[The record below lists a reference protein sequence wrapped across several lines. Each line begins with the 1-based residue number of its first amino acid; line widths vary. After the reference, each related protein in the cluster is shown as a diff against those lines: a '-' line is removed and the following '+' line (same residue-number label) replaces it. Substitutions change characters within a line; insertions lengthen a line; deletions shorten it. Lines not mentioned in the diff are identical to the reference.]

1 VIALLA
7 SAWASTV
14 VVTYDLEQDDGGF
27 VVTGDLG
34 QWKWGEVLAGPGSGY
49 DGANAWA
56 IGLGGTYLNDATE
69 YLEIPLPDL
78 FTVAAPTLRF
88 MHWHAFGLGDTG
100 HVEIDAGFGWA
111 EVAPVYGY
119 PAHDAFSGDSGGWV
133 PSSVSLD
140 GLGAS
145 PRVRLVFNADIS
157 GVGAGWFIDQ
167 VSLWDGDVTAPNIA
181 DVDALGDTE
190 SLDGPYLVSARVSDD
205 SGVSEVV
212 LSWATSDEGGDLSM
226 VDQGDGS
233 FAASIPGQSPDTV
246 VNYWVAATDG
256 ANASRFP
263 DEGSLEFRVYLAAP
277 SGLIGPEGRVVG
289 STAMLSW
296 TPPASIHPVL
306 GYEVER
312 QGLSVASVAGTTA
325 TVDLL
330 GGDDV
335 FAVRAL
341 YSAGLG
347 DASEPLAIDAVLP
360 LVSGLSPAEAYA
372 GDTLRVELTGEYL
385 LLVDG
390 EVDLD
395 LGGDIAVGEIEVRN
409 VDRLVASLSIGD
421 GAALGARDVTVTSEA
436 GEVLLA
442 SGFTVLSADDRPRLV
457 AVEPARVTQG
467 ETGEMTITVAGEV
480 GSAVVVDLGDG
491 LVVES
496 TTREGAS
503 ILVAFAVAPGA
514 ALGERQIVV
523 DDGTRVYTGL
533 SLDVDDWSPP
543 VQRQCGLGTPV
554 SPWGGVVAAW
564 LLRGRRRA
572 G

>member
-1 VIALLA
+1 MIGLVA

-14 VVTYDLEQDDGGF
+14 VVAYDLEQDDGGF
-27 VVTGDLG
+27 VATGDLG

-69 YLEIPLPDL
+69 YLEIPIPDL
-78 FTVAAPTLRF
+78 SAVAAPTLRF
-88 MHWHAFGLGDTG
+88 MHWHAFGTGDTG
-100 HVEIDAGFGWA
+100 HVQVDAGFGWT

-119 PAHDAFSGDSGGWV
+119 PAHDGYSGNSGGWL
-133 PSSVSLD
+133 PTSLSLD
-140 GLGAS
+140 GLGPT
-145 PRVRLVFNADIS
+145 PRVRLVFSADIS

-181 DVDALGDTE
+181 SVAALDDTE
-190 SLDGPYLVSARVSDD
+190 NVEGPYRVSADVTDD
-205 SGVSEVV
+205 SGVGEVA
-212 LSWATSDEGGDLSM
+212 LAWTAGGDEGVEPMS
-226 VDQGDGS
+226 DQGDGT
-233 FAASIPGQSPDTV
+233 FAASIPGQVPDTV
-246 VNYWVAATDG
+246 VAYWVVATDG
-256 ANASRFP
+256 ANESRYP
-263 DEGSLEFRVYLAAP
+263 AAGSLDFRVYLAAP
-277 SGLIGPEGRVVG
+277 SGLTGPEGRVVG
-289 STAMLSW
+289 NTAMLSW
-296 TPPASIHPVL
+296 TAPASMHPVL

-312 QGLSVASVAGTTA
+312 QGEPVASVAGTSA

-330 GGDDV
+330 GGGDV

-341 YSAGLG
+341 YAAGLG

-360 LVSGLSPAEAYA
+360 AVASLSPGEAYA

-390 EVDLD
+390 EVDLE
-395 LGGDIAVGEIEVRN
+395 LGADVGVSAVEVRN
-409 VDRLVASLSIGD
+409 VDRLVADIAVGSD
-421 GAALGARDVTVTSEA
+421 AALGVRDVTLTSEA
-436 GEVLLA
+436 GVVVFEG
-442 SGFTVLSADDRPRLV
+442 GFTVLSADDRPRLV

-467 ETGEMTITVAGEV
+467 ETGEMTITVAGAV
-480 GSAVVVDLGDG
+480 GETVTVDLGEG

-496 TTREGAS
+496 AARDGDS

-523 DDGTRVYTGL
+523 DDGTRVYSEL
-533 SLDVDDWSPP
+533 SLEVDDWSPP
-543 VQRQCGLGTPV
+543 VQRQCGVEGPV
-554 SPWGGVVAAW
+554 SAWGGVVAW
-564 LLRGRRRA
+564 VIVRGRRRV